1 MTTASAA
8 TATPRNAM
16 LHQAIPEDIP
26 FIKSMVDAAYSIYVE
41 RIGRPPAP
49 MCEDWEETIKSHNVL
64 VLKDND
70 QVVGSITFH
79 VEEESDS
86 LKIDNLVVHPA
97 IQGRGYGRFL
107 IDHAESEARRCALRD
122 WDFPRQRDE
131 WKMDSSGYTSTRNLF
146 SKPVCLCLNHRRSYL
161 HTFLPQGLW
170 VNDRKIPSTCWLCN
184 GKIQQCFKF
193 IILRGKIF
201 SQKLLCLAP

>member
-1 MTTASAA
+1 MMTTASAA

-26 FIKSMVDAAYSIYVE
+26 FIKPMVDAAYSIYVE

-79 VEEESDS
+79 VDEESDS

-107 IDHAESEARRCALRD
+107 IDHAESEARRCALPGVSLFTNAKMTENIGLYKRLGFSETERLVED
-122 WDFPRQRDE
+122 GFQRVYFH
-131 WKMDSSGYTSTRNLF
+131 K
-146 SKPVCLCLNHRRSYL
+146 
-161 HTFLPQGLW
+161 
-170 VNDRKIPSTCWLCN
+170 
-184 GKIQQCFKF
+184 
-193 IILRGKIF
+193 
-201 SQKLLCLAP
+201 KLV